1 MSSEVESFMDYLERQ
16 ARMDKKEVV
25 SSGDP
30 RVKAI
35 LEEIWELH
43 CRKNAD
49 CCGENSLSNFKYAED
64 FGVSAWK
71 GAAIRMSDKW
81 SLIRNLVKDETN
93 RQVKDEDLDETI
105 RDLAV
110 YAIITLALRRTRKTC
125 LTGTGVL
132 PELVVKE
139 EI

>member
-1 MSSEVESFMDYLERQ
+1 MSSEVESFIDYLERQ
-16 ARMDKKEVV
+16 ARMDKKEIGY
-25 SSGDP
+25 SGDP

-35 LEEIWELH
+35 LDEMWALH

-49 CCGENSLSNFKYAED
+49 YCGDNSLSNFKHAED
-64 FGVSAWK
+64 FGISSWK
-71 GAAIRMSDKW
+71 GALVRMSDKW
-81 SLIRNLVKDETN
+81 SRIRNLVKDETK
-93 RQVKDEDLDETI
+93 RQVEDEDLDETI

-110 YAIITLALRRTRKTC
+110 YAVITLALRRTRKTC